1 MAVRVET
8 ISKPFD
14 DPRVGLPTIALFE
27 RADAMGLLTGE
38 DVRKLDASTFKRV
51 ATRLADHGIA
61 VGLAPLVGRAASDP
75 ERLRVIVERLAESL
89 EGSPIPSEEVRS
101 LAESLEVPLL
111 ARLVG
116 VSPVTVGRWIRGE
129 RRPGDLHGARVHW
142 LSAVVA
148 DLRTAYNDRGVRRW
162 FLRPRAQLDGRSPVE
177 TLGGT
182 WDPDGPEAT
191 RVRRLAAWLTS
202 PTGT

>member
-1 MAVRVET
+1 MTVRVET
-8 ISKPFD
+8 IARPFD

-27 RADAMGLLTGE
+27 RADAMGLLSGE
-38 DVRKLDASTFKRV
+38 DVRRLDSPTFKRV
-51 ATRLADHGIA
+51 ASRLAEHGIA

-89 EGSPIPSEEVRS
+89 EGSPVPSAEVRS
-101 LAESLEVPLL
+101 LTASLEAALL

-116 VSPVTVGRWIRGE
+116 VSPVTVGRWVRGE
-129 RRPGDLHGARVHW
+129 RALGELHAARVHL

-148 DLRTAYNDRGVRRW
+148 DLRTAYNERGVRRW
-162 FLRPRAQLDGRSPVE
+162 FLRPRAQLGGLSPVE
-177 TLGGT
+177 TLGKG

-191 RVRRLAAWLTS
+191 RVRELAAWLTS
-202 PTGT
+202 PAAT